1 MISSGIAIVQRNPF
15 ELTILLALV
24 LLCCSCQ
31 GSGIRSSEASP
42 WPSLSAEDPVVR
54 IQTIHTIQSSLD
66 RRNVP
71 FLFPL
76 LNDPDRWVRFNARSA
91 ILVLAGDHRQTAPP
105 YDYLA
110 APQVRRKSVQA
121 YRQWWN
127 QTFLIPAS

>member
-1 MISSGIAIVQRNPF
+1 MNPLEFLSRQRNRVAM
-15 ELTILLALV
+15 TIQLLLV

-31 GSGIRSSEASP
+31 GSGIRSSVESP
-42 WPSLSAEDPVVR
+42 WPTLSAEDPVVR
-54 IQTIHTIQSSLD
+54 IQTIHTIQGTMD
-66 RRNVP
+66 RSNAP

-91 ILVLAGDHRQTAPP
+91 ILVLAGDLRHTAPP

-110 APQVRRKSVQA
+110 TPQIRREMIQE
-121 YRQWWN
+121 YRNWWN

>member
-54 IQTIHTIQSSLD
+54 IQTIHTIPSSLD

-76 LNDPDRWVRFNARSA
+76 LKSSFSMHFSDILMRFFKNHCLEFC
-91 ILVLAGDHRQTAPP
+91 IGL
-105 YDYLA
+105 
-110 APQVRRKSVQA
+110 
-121 YRQWWN
+121 
-127 QTFLIPAS
+127 

>member
-1 MISSGIAIVQRNPF
+1 MNPF
-15 ELTILLALV
+15 QFPSRQQSSAILSSLLLIV

-31 GSGIRSSEASP
+31 GTGIRSSAASP

-54 IQTIHTIQSSLD
+54 IQTIHTIQGTLN
-66 RRNVP
+66 RANAP

-91 ILVLAGDHRQTAPP
+91 ILVLAGNLRHTAPP

-110 APQVRRKSVQA
+110 TPQIRRNSIQE

-127 QTFLIPAS
+127 QTFLLPAS